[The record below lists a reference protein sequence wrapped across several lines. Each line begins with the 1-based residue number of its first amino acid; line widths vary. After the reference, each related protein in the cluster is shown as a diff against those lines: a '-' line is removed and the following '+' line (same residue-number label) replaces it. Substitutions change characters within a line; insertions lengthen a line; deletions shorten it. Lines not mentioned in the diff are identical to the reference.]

1 MSTGAIITGVLIA
14 FMFLVSFTQWFYQLV
29 TGLDRVIV
37 NDIFVVYRAITW
49 GLVSIVFM
57 VGFFLMLATVQECP
71 NPEPREGLFKYLECK
86 PYFAI
91 REGLGFPVVMEE
103 SSN

>member
-57 VGFFLMLATVQECP
+57 VGFFFNVGDGARMSKSRTE
-71 NPEPREGLFKYLECK
+71 R
-86 PYFAI
+86 
-91 REGLGFPVVMEE
+91 RVV
-103 SSN
+103 